1 MPSSIK
7 THEWKNGFRLIYE
20 KPNNNAGVS
29 SIYTICD
36 VGSVHE
42 SDDIRGGAHFIEHM
56 CFKGTKK
63 VPKTEDVYIKY
74 DDIGAYMNA
83 FTDKRYTT
91 YRLRVHDDY
100 VHNCIDLMSDMLMN
114 SIFNKTE
121 FKKEE
126 KVVIEESMRSKDD
139 APTILEDL
147 KESVIYK
154 GSSYEHAIDTISY
167 HKTLFDYNK
176 ILELYR
182 AFYRPDRM
190 ILSVITNVPFQ
201 DVVKMVGGSFY
212 AKTAN
217 PKSDAILQTNVIRY
231 SNINQNE
238 PTYTLE
244 KQTNIST
251 IHMNISFR
259 TCNYYSDDKYT
270 LDLLKHLLS
279 GSFGSRL
286 SMLLRDKNGLTYHST
301 VTTTY
306 YEHAGDFSFYAQLTP
321 SKILKNGTKPG
332 VLPLIIGLLNDL
344 VKHGVTEKEL
354 NTAKL
359 NINGKLL
366 ITLEQTDSQSLHN
379 SVNYLMESDV
389 SKVTPLNK
397 VYETHLNPV
406 TLDKINAIIRKY
418 LKPST
423 MNVFIIGPT
432 LPDLREVKRC
442 CESFTSV

>member
-1 MPSSIK
+1 MQSTIK

-29 SIYTICD
+29 SVYTICD

-42 SDDIRGGAHFIEHM
+42 SDDIRGAAHFIEHM

-91 YRLRVHDDY
+91 YRLRVHDKY

-114 SIFNKTE
+114 SIFNKAE
-121 FKKEE
+121 FQKEE

-139 APTILEDL
+139 AHTILEDL

-154 GSSYEHAIDTISY
+154 GSSYEHSIDTLSY
-167 HKTLFDYNK
+167 HKTSFDYK
-176 ILELYR
+176 KVLDLYH

-190 ILSVITNVPFQ
+190 ILSVITNIPFNE
-201 DVVKMVGGSFY
+201 VVKMVGRSLY
-212 AKTAN
+212 AKSEN
-217 PKSDAILQTNVIRY
+217 PKSDSILQTNMIKY
-231 SNINQNE
+231 TDISQTE
-238 PTYTLE
+238 PTYTME
-244 KQTNIST
+244 KHANVST

-259 TCNYYSDDKYT
+259 ACDYYSDDKYI

-301 VTTTY
+301 VNTTY

-344 VKHGVTEKEL
+344 VKHGVSEKEL
-354 NTAKL
+354 NTAKR
-359 NINGKLL
+359 NINGKMLFV
-366 ITLEQTDSQSLHN
+366 LEQSDSQSLHN
-379 SVNYLMESDV
+379 GLNYLMRSDV

-397 VYETHLNPV
+397 VYKTHLNTV
-406 TLDKINAIIRKY
+406 TLDKINATIRKY
-418 LKPST
+418 LTPST

-442 CESFTSV
+442 CQLFTSV